1 MTNTP
6 SLIKN
11 IAALLIFVISTA
23 AVLFLELTLGYPELF
38 KPTSFSSPDII
49 RFISYFSFSCVVLF
63 SLSKSHTLPLL
74 SLVLVIKLLQFPI
87 SLFLSNIDN
96 ALYYYLSSALLDLLM
111 AFWIVHY
118 HNDPYLLKLFN
129 AKTHANVP
137 QVYLMSLILAISS
150 LVSCLQSVEYVI
162 YNWDRDFYKDSVPFL
177 YQYQHA
183 IKLTL
188 NTLFEVCIW
197 SLLLDP
203 NRWKILQKI
212 QNKFLAP

>member
-1 MTNTP
+1 
-6 SLIKN
+6 
-11 IAALLIFVISTA
+11 
-23 AVLFLELTLGYPELF
+23 
-38 KPTSFSSPDII
+38 
-49 RFISYFSFSCVVLF
+49 
-63 SLSKSHTLPLL
+63 
-74 SLVLVIKLLQFPI
+74 
-87 SLFLSNIDN
+87 
-96 ALYYYLSSALLDLLM
+96 M

-137 QVYLMSLILAISS
+137 QVYLMSLILAVSS

-162 YNWDRDFYKDSVPFL
+162 YTQDPDFYKDSVPFL
-177 YQYQHA
+177 YQYQHG

-188 NTLFEVCIW
+188 NILFEACIW

-212 QNKFLAP
+212 QDKFLEP

>member
-1 MTNTP
+1 MTN
-6 SLIKN
+6 SQALIKN
-11 IAALLIFVISTA
+11 IAALLIFVVSMA
-23 AVLFLELTLGYPELF
+23 AVLFLELTLAYPELVT
-38 KPTSFSSPDII
+38 PTSFSDPNIS
-49 RFISYFSFSCVVLF
+49 RFISYFSFSCVVLL
-63 SLSKSHTLPLL
+63 SLSKPHTLPLL

-87 SLFLSNIDN
+87 SLFLSNFDN
-96 ALYYYLSSALLDLLM
+96 ALYYYLCSALLDLVM

-118 HNDPYLLKLFN
+118 HNDAYLLKLFN

-137 QVYLMSLILAISS
+137 QVYLMSLILAVSS
-150 LVSCLQSVEYVI
+150 LVSCLQAVEYII
-162 YNWDRDFYKDSVPFL
+162 YRQVPSFYGDSFPL
-177 YQYQHA
+177 IYQYQHA

-188 NTLFEVCIW
+188 NTLFEACIW